1 MFISIVPLSSTQFI
15 DTDSG
20 ESTPLGRAELLKLHG
35 LIFGVAKTAQAI
47 FDSIVVNYQAAM
59 RVAAVAKRRPSA
71 MHSVPYGVRSND
83 TLPCLHLF
91 E

>member
-1 MFISIVPLSSTQFI
+1 MLAQFI
-15 DTDSG
+15 DTDAG

-71 MHSVPYGVRSND
+71 IHSVPYEVRSHVFS
-83 TLPCLHLF
+83 CLDACDGHRAARSI
-91 E
+91 